1 MSDTL
6 INRFRGRLSALIML
20 AAALWLCVPRVS
32 ASDEAADLSPKREM
46 RGAWLAT
53 VYNIDWPSQKGAAPD
68 IVRAQKKELCRILD
82 TLQYAGV
89 NAVFFQVRPMADALY
104 KSEREPWSAF
114 LTGTR
119 GTRPGWDPLRFAV
132 DEAHA
137 RGMELHAWV
146 NPFRFALSEPKA
158 STPHDRRAIEK
169 GWLVSHRET
178 TAAPAKK
185 TAPARKSRKSKK
197 RRGRGGGVAK
207 AGQQI
212 ARQLASKV
220 VTVFDPG
227 NDEAVGH
234 VVDVC
239 RDIIKSYDVDGLVFD
254 DYFYPEGM
262 PLPKSD
268 NSEKEA
274 DARRHNVNAA
284 IAAVHRMI
292 QREKPW
298 VRFGV
303 APAGVGGGNGKAT
316 VRYGLEAPPVGKDWM
331 YDKIYCDP
339 LAWLSE
345 GTVDYV
351 SPQIYWTTDNATN
364 PYEPIAQ
371 WWDYVARHF
380 GRHCFP
386 SHSLTNRASTPAQW
400 VEQGRQIDADRES
413 EVPGTVLYSVSSVN
427 GRKASGIAGYL
438 HAHQY
443 RLPALTPPMP
453 WKKTHDPGKI
463 TGLKLRHDDD
473 GARLTWASQP
483 NMRYVVY
490 VVPDDVS
497 ALDALAPDGNNFAP
511 EYIAGV
517 TYTPE
522 FPLTDTRARGHWY
535 AVAPFDR
542 CSNEYPVT
550 ILNR

>member
-1 MSDTL
+1 MTDTL
-6 INRFRGRLSALIML
+6 INRLRDRLPALLVL
-20 AAALWLCVPRVS
+20 AAVLAFTFAPVR
-32 ASDEAADLSPKREM
+32 AAEAPGQSPKREM

-53 VYNIDWPSQKGAAPD
+53 VYNIDWPSQKGATPD
-68 IVRAQKKELCRILD
+68 VVRRQKKELLQILD
-82 TLQYAGV
+82 TLQYAGI

-104 KSEREPWSAF
+104 KSDREPWSSF

-119 GTRPGWDPLRFAV
+119 GAPPGWDPLQFAI

-158 STPHDRRAIEK
+158 ATPHDRRAIEK
-169 GWLVSHRET
+169 GWLVCHRET
-178 TAAPAKK
+178 VSAPAKK
-185 TAPARKSRKSKK
+185 AAPARKSRKSRK
-197 RRGRGGGVAK
+197 RRGRGGGVGG
-207 AGQQI
+207 AGKQI
-212 ARQLASKV
+212 ARQLAAKV

-227 NDEAVGH
+227 NDEAVEH

-239 RDIIKSYDVDGLVFD
+239 RDIIKDYDVDGLVFD

-268 NSEKEA
+268 DPEKEA
-274 DARRHNVNAA
+274 DTRRRNVNAA

-298 VRFGV
+298 VRFGI

-316 VRYGLEAPPVGKDWM
+316 SRYGLDRPPVGNDWM

-339 LAWLSE
+339 LAWLAE

-351 SPQIYWTTDNATN
+351 SPQIYWATDHATN

-386 SHSLTNRASTPAQW
+386 SHSLTNLASTPAHW
-400 VEQGRQIDADRES
+400 AEQGRQIDADRES
-413 EVPGTVLYSVSSVN
+413 EVPGTVLYSVASIN

-438 HAHQY
+438 HGHQY
-443 RLPALTPPMP
+443 REPALTPPMP

-463 TGLKLRHDDD
+463 TGLKLRRDDD

-490 VVPDDVS
+490 VIPDGVS
-497 ALDALAPDGNNFAP
+497 ALDALATDGCNFAP

-517 TYTPE
+517 TYEPA
-522 FPLTDTRARGHWY
+522 FGLSDTQARGHWY
-535 AVAPFDR
+535 AVAPYDR

-550 ILNR
+550 ILGD